1 MDPAHAVPFDYA
13 SVTSAD
19 VQAGIDSAIVRAE
32 SLVAEIAAV
41 PDAARSVENT
51 LHPVD
56 EISDLLMQAGGRY
69 GFLSQVSSD
78 PALRETAHAAE
89 EKLDTFA
96 TGLGFREEL
105 DAALRALDG
114 ASQDRATEPE
124 ASRYLDFGL
133 RDFRRNGMSLD
144 AARRGRL
151 RDLKERLVQLG
162 IAFRRN
168 IDEYEDAI
176 VVSRAQ
182 LDGLPDAY
190 IDGLATE
197 QRDGE
202 TRYRVSLDYPDL
214 VPFMENAH
222 DGALREELFRKNHNK
237 AAQANLPLL
246 EEAIGL
252 RAEIAS
258 ILGYRSW
265 ADYQT
270 EIRVARSPEIVL
282 EFLADL
288 EARVRPKA
296 AADMARLRALAGAD
310 FAIWDWRYLTQR
322 LLREE
327 YQVDA
332 FEVAEYFPLDAVL
345 DGLFRVYEGLTGVRF
360 LPRAG
365 AGAWHPD
372 VRFFDIEDQDIDD
385 QAGGAVVG
393 HFYMDLHPRPG
404 KFGHAAAFSLQG
416 GRAQPAGAGY
426 QAPVSAIVANFTKPT
441 PHTPSL
447 LQHSEVVTLFHEFGH
462 ILHQTLTRARY
473 LRFSGTSVER
483 DFVEAPSQMLE
494 HWCWQPEVLRGFT
507 RHHRTGDPIPD
518 DLVRRMVA
526 AKNASSGIATLRQI
540 YFSRLDMA
548 YHGPPLPGDGRAQGH
563 GRHRAGVA
571 LHHRLPVP
579 RGDALPGRLRAP
591 LRLRRRLLRLSL
603 VEGRRRRHVHPLRGG
618 RAARA
623 GHRPGLPAGHP
634 GSRRNPRRRCPG
646 ARVSG
651 TGAVA
656 GRVPARPRP
665 RPGGR
670 RLSAARLRRA
680 PSCSTL
686 RSAGRRRCW
695 GNSPAVWLPAG
706 QVARGFGWR

>member
-13 SVTSAD
+13 SVTPGD

-32 SLVAEIAAV
+32 SLVGEIAAV

-69 GFLSQVSSD
+69 GFLSQVSPD

-114 ASQDRATEPE
+114 VSQDRATEPE

-144 AARRGRL
+144 AARRSRL

-258 ILGYRSW
+258 ILGYASW

-296 AADMARLRALAGAD
+296 AADMARLRAIAGAD

-345 DGLFRVYEGLTGVRF
+345 DGLFRVYEGSPACASCPTPAPAPGTPTCASSTSRT
-360 LPRAG
+360 RTSM
-365 AGAWHPD
+365 
-372 VRFFDIEDQDIDD
+372 I
-385 QAGGAVVG
+385 
-393 HFYMDLHPRPG
+393 RPG
-404 KFGHAAAFSLQG
+404 
-416 GRAQPAGAGY
+416 
-426 QAPVSAIVANFTKPT
+426 APWW
-441 PHTPSL
+441 
-447 LQHSEVVTLFHEFGH
+447 
-462 ILHQTLTRARY
+462 
-473 LRFSGTSVER
+473 GTSTWTCIP
-483 DFVEAPSQMLE
+483 AP
-494 HWCWQPEVLRGFT
+494 
-507 RHHRTGDPIPD
+507 
-518 DLVRRMVA
+518 
-526 AKNASSGIATLRQI
+526 ASSGTRPR
-540 YFSRLDMA
+540 SRC
-548 YHGPPLPGDGRAQGH
+548 
-563 GRHRAGVA
+563 RAG
-571 LHHRLPVP
+571 
-579 RGDALPGRLRAP
+579 GRSPPARDTRRPSAP
-591 LRLRRRLLRLSL
+591 SSRTSPNRRR
-603 VEGRRRRHVHPLRGG
+603 
-618 RAARA
+618 
-623 GHRPGLPAGHP
+623 
-634 GSRRNPRRRCPG
+634 
-646 ARVSG
+646 
-651 TGAVA
+651 T
-656 GRVPARPRP
+656 RPR
-665 RPGGR
+665 
-670 RLSAARLRRA
+670 
-680 PSCSTL
+680 SCSTP
-686 RSAGRRRCW
+686 RS
-695 GNSPAVWLPAG
+695 
-706 QVARGFGWR
+706 

>member
-1 MDPAHAVPFDYA
+1 MDSAHAVPFDYA
-13 SVTSAD
+13 SVTPGD

-32 SLVAEIAAV
+32 SLVGEIAAV
-41 PDAARSVENT
+41 PDAARSLENT
-51 LHPVD
+51 LQPLD

-69 GFLSQVSSD
+69 GFLSQVAPD
-78 PALRETAHAAE
+78 AALRGAAHTAE
-89 EKLDTFA
+89 EKLDTYA

-105 DAALRALDG
+105 DAALRTLDG
-114 ASQDRATEPE
+114 ASQDRAMAPE
-124 ASRYLDFGL
+124 AARFLDFAL
-133 RDFRRNGMSLD
+133 RDFRRNGMALD
-144 AARRGRL
+144 AAQRGRL

-176 VVSRAQ
+176 VVSRGQ

-190 IDGLATE
+190 IDGLASE

-258 ILGYRSW
+258 ILGYPSW

-270 EIRVARSPEIVL
+270 EIRVARSPETVL
-282 EFLADL
+282 DFLSDL

-296 AADMARLRALAGAD
+296 EADMARLRALAGAG
-310 FAIWDWRYLTQR
+310 FSIWDWRYLTQR

-372 VRFFDIEDQDIDD
+372 VRFFDIAE
-385 QAGGAVVG
+385 QAGGGDVVG

-416 GRAQPAGAGY
+416 GRANPGGEGY
-426 QAPVSAIVANFTKPT
+426 QPPVSAIVANFTKPT
-441 PHTPSL
+441 PHAPSL

-507 RHHRTGDPIPD
+507 RHHRSGDPIPD
-518 DLVRRMVA
+518 DLVRRMIA
-526 AKNASSGIATLRQI
+526 AKNVSSGIATLRQI

-548 YHGPPLPGDGRAQGH
+548 YHGPLSPGDGGRRDTDAIARELHAITGFPFPEETHFQAGFGHLFGYDAGYYGYLFSKVAGDDMFTRFEAAGLPAPDVGRAYRREILEPG
-563 GRHRAGVA
+563 GARD
-571 LHHRLPVP
+571 
-579 RGDALPGRLRAP
+579 GDALVREFLGREPSPVAF
-591 LRLRRRLLRLSL
+591 
-603 VEGRRRRHVHPLRGG
+603 LRGL
-618 RAARA
+618 
-623 GHRPGLPAGHP
+623 GLDPD
-634 GSRRNPRRRCPG
+634 
-646 ARVSG
+646 
-651 TGAVA
+651 
-656 GRVPARPRP
+656 VPA
-665 RPGGR
+665 
-670 RLSAARLRRA
+670 
-680 PSCSTL
+680 
-686 RSAGRRRCW
+686 
-695 GNSPAVWLPAG
+695 
-706 QVARGFGWR
+706 